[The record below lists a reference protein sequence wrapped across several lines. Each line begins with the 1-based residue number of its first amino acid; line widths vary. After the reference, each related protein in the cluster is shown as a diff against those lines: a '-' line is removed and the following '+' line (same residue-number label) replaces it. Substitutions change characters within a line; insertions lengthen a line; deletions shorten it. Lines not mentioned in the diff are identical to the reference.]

1 MKQSQPRIHHAEPFV
16 VAAQVFTLLAD
27 NRAQPLLDFR
37 IIHIVVVDPFL
48 VPGIVGRI
56 DINALDS
63 PFVFGQQGFQRFKIV
78 AVNDFITA
86 ICGSRVSRIICPESV
101 FMLQHP
107 IRHFLM
113 VIDNFLLS
121 YPSQSRH
128 MFILFS

>member
-16 VAAQVFTLLAD
+16 VAAQVLTLLAD
-27 NRAQPLLDFR
+27 NLPQPLLDFR

-48 VPGIVGRI
+48 VSGIVGWI
-56 DINALDS
+56 DIDTLDS
-63 PFVFGQQGFQRFKIV
+63 PLVFGKQGFQRFEVV
-78 AVNDFITA
+78 AVNDFIAT
-86 ICGSRVSRIICPESV
+86 ICGSRVSWIICPESV

-121 YPSQSRH
+121 YPSQCRH
-128 MFILFS
+128 MFILLS